1 MSLKNEIN
9 GYFVANSVRMDS
21 FGGYYVLVE
30 GENDEL
36 FYSKFL
42 DKSEVQIEICH
53 GKDNVLEAIEILDK
67 NGASKKYVGIVDK
80 DYDFMVEKPVE
91 SKNLVKTDY
100 HDIET
105 MCISST
111 AFEDFSKE
119 YFKSDKVENLCS
131 KKTKSLKEH
140 LLDLARPIAKLRILS
155 IQNNYNLK
163 FKPSGRETKEL
174 DYTKFICKD
183 NYDFLGNDRLLQ
195 AIERFYNQ
203 GLPKSNEELIQE
215 LESLDLTK
223 YEILDIVHGH
233 DLSNII
239 VVGLKKSIGKSSL
252 DTTKRDEVERA
263 LRLSYSREEF
273 SKTQIFKKLNAI
285 SNTLIKK

>member
-1 MSLKNEIN
+1 MGLKKEIN
-9 GYFVANSVRMDS
+9 GDFIANSVRMDS
-21 FGGYYVLVE
+21 FLGYYILVE

-42 DKSEVQIEICH
+42 DENEVQIEICH
-53 GKDNVLEAIEILDK
+53 GKENVLEAVQILDR
-67 NGASKKYVGIVDK
+67 NGASKKYIALVDK
-80 DYDFMVEKPVE
+80 DYDFLVENPFKSE
-91 SKNLVKTDY
+91 NLVRTDF

-111 AFEDFSKE
+111 AFEDFIKE
-119 YFKSDKVENLCS
+119 YCQSHKIDNICSPKS
-131 KKTKSLKEH
+131 KSLKEH
-140 LLDLARPIAKLRILS
+140 IFDLAKPIAGLRMLS
-155 IQNNYNLK
+155 IKNNYSLK
-163 FKPSGRETKEL
+163 FKPSGKESKEL

-183 NYDFLGNDRLLQ
+183 KYDFLGLDSLMKAL
-195 AIERFYNQ
+195 ERYYNQ

-215 LESLDLTK
+215 LESLDLDK

-252 DTTKRDEVERA
+252 NNTKRDEVERA

-273 SKTQIFKKLNAI
+273 SKTSIYKNLSGI
-285 SNTLIKK
+285 SDKIIKK

>member
-9 GYFVANSVRMDS
+9 GDFIANSVRMDS
-21 FGGYYVLVE
+21 FSGYYVLVE

-53 GKDNVLEAIEILDK
+53 GKKNVLDTIQILED
-67 NGASKKYVGIVDK
+67 NDAGKKYVAIVDK
-80 DYDFMVEKPVE
+80 DYDFLLEKPFE
-91 SKNLVKTDY
+91 SNNLIRTDY

-105 MCISST
+105 MCISSKT
-111 AFEDFSKE
+111 FEDFSRE
-119 YFKSDKVENLCS
+119 YFKSEKVENLCS
-131 KKTKSLKEH
+131 KKTKNLKEH
-140 LLDLARPIAKLRILS
+140 LLELARPIAELRILS
-155 IQNNYNLK
+155 IKKNYTLK
-163 FKPSGRETKEL
+163 FKPSGKETKEL
-174 DYTKFICKD
+174 DYTKFICKE

-195 AIERFYNQ
+195 AIERFHNQ
-203 GLPKSNEELIQE
+203 RLPKSNEELIHE

-252 DTTKRDEVERA
+252 NKKKRDDVERA

-273 SKTQIFKKLNAI
+273 AKTQIFKQLNAI